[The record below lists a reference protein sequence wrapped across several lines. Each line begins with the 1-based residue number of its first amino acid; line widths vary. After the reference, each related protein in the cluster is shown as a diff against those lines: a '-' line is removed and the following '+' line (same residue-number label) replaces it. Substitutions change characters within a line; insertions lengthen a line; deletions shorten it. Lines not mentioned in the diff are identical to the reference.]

1 MLGDRHDIVADAAG
15 KGYNQDET
23 YDPALAS
30 SSLRYRLE
38 YDLSHYIIYPS
49 FLFAWVIGNLIVEG
63 NERWCNGFFYWAQIV
78 FF

>member
-1 MLGDRHDIVADAAG
+1 MLDDRHDIEADAAD

-30 SSLRYRLE
+30 SSLRHRLE

-49 FLFAWVIGNLIVEG
+49 FLFA
-63 NERWCNGFFYWAQIV
+63 
-78 FF
+78 